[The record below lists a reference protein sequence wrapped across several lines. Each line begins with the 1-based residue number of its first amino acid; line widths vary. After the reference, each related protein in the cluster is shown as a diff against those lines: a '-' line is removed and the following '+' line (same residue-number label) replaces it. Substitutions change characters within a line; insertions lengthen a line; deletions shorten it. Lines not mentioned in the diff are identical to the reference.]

1 MGDVH
6 GGSSRREFR
15 WSKAAR
21 DLVRANL
28 HAAGREL
35 SELLSK
41 LEEESG
47 NPRWACRR
55 FVRRMG
61 VKSRRPYRVW
71 TKPEQ
76 ERLLKLID
84 LHPINEAAKLMRRSQ
99 SSIWHMLYRLGANAK
114 MGKDSFTKYT
124 LSVALHVRP
133 ETIEIWINRGWLQ
146 AKKMEA
152 GPGKRVVIEAEDFC
166 QFCRK
171 HTKDAVG
178 NRLTKERLNFVY
190 HIAFP
195 PSHADLL
202 PVRESKK
209 ERSAYEAQLKEEE
222 AGGESRELGAQMD
235 DDQGRCAWPDRMS

>member
-1 MGDVH
+1 MGDVRD
-6 GGSSRREFR
+6 GNSRREFR

-28 HAAGREL
+28 NASGSEL
-35 SELLSK
+35 SALLTK
-41 LEEESG
+41 LMKESG

-84 LHPINEAAKLMRRSQ
+84 LYPINEATKLMGRSQ

-133 ETIEIWINRGWLQ
+133 ETIELWIKRGWLR
-146 AKKMEA
+146 AKEMET

-195 PSHADLL
+195 PSHAELL

-222 AGGESRELGAQMD
+222 AASESGPTGAELD
-235 DDQGRCAWPDRMS
+235 DDGGDALDRTA